1 MANNTYNYGF
11 RWHEALTAHTDRPK
25 YLRCRLASAYDAAP
39 GGVHVNIRPGDIVK
53 PVSDGTVALAV
64 AGDTTILGVVS
75 HVGPY
80 YDSGIGEMVIA
91 DSIPYGQGAYSS
103 NLDRETQ
110 VFVIPA
116 LGNVFQCMA
125 DDASTATTRAAYT
138 AFIGE
143 NADMINAAV
152 TGSAH
157 PLLDISTH
165 ATATFQFRI
174 LDLLMRP
181 DVDYTGLY
189 VPLLVTVN
197 EQYLPPQTTTGV

>member
-11 RWHEALTAHTDRPK
+11 RWHSQLTGKSDRPQ

-39 GGVHVNIRPGDIVK
+39 GGVHVNIRPGDVVK
-53 PVSDGTVALAV
+53 PVSDGSVALAV

-80 YDSGIGEMVIA
+80 YDSGLGEMVIA
-91 DSIPYGQGAYSS
+91 DSIPYAQGAYST

-143 NADMINAAV
+143 NMDHINAAV
-152 TGSAH
+152 TGYAH
-157 PLLDISTH
+157 PLGDISTH
-165 ATATFQFRI
+165 ATTAAGWRI

-181 DVDYTGLY
+181 DVDYAGLY